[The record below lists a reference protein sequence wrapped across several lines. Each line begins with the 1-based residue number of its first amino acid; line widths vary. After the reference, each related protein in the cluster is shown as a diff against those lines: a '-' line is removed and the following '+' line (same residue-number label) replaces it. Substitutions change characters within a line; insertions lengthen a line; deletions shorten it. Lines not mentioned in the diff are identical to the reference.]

1 MIAAAK
7 LNICDSLTSRGWANS
22 QWRRKTD
29 ETRTRVCWIFEK
41 GQLGTRCSLLR
52 RHSFHEQQAAHQ
64 TLFLAKSTLPLFHRI
79 WNAPKVCHQRPQQ
92 KNFWSKT
99 TRIYFEHF
107 DPEQEVLPS
116 WYLPIM
122 HTSNLIRSSTYPP
135 FVMLTRFEKCT
146 LCSLRNLATIL
157 LWPRGGGG
165 GTQYI
170 HYKSATSHC
179 SGEQ

>member
-7 LNICDSLTSRGWANS
+7 LNICDSLTSRGVGQQSVEEENRRDENS
-22 QWRRKTD
+22 SLLD
-29 ETRTRVCWIFEK
+29 FEK

-92 KNFWSKT
+92 NNFWSKI

-107 DPEQEVLPS
+107 HPEQEVLPS

>member
-79 WNAPKVCHQRPQQ
+79 WNAPKVCHQRTQQ
-92 KNFWSKT
+92 NNFWSKI
-99 TRIYFEHF
+99 TRGSFISNTLILSKRYFHRGI
-107 DPEQEVLPS
+107 
-116 WYLPIM
+116 LPIRYI
-122 HTSNLIRSSTYPP
+122 SNLTRSCTYPS
-135 FVMLTRFEKCT
+135 FVMLT
-146 LCSLRNLATIL
+146 
-157 LWPRGGGG
+157 
-165 GTQYI
+165 
-170 HYKSATSHC
+170 
-179 SGEQ
+179 

>member
-1 MIAAAK
+1 MLTVAAPLLPRAAGSSPNTLLGQK
-7 LNICDSLTSRGWANS
+7 HTPSFPPYLECTKGLSPKNTAEQFLVKNH
-22 QWRRKTD
+22 K
-29 ETRTRVCWIFEK
+29 RV
-41 GQLGTRCSLLR
+41 
-52 RHSFHEQQAAHQ
+52 
-64 TLFLAKSTLPLFHRI
+64 
-79 WNAPKVCHQRPQQ
+79 
-92 KNFWSKT
+92 
-99 TRIYFEHF
+99 IYFEHS
-107 DPEQEVLPS
+107 DPEQKVLPS

-122 HTSNLIRSSTYPP
+122 HTSNLIRSSTYPS